1 MRFAVD
7 IPNIGTFGGT
17 GDDFADP
24 HYVAE
29 LAHEAEEAGWDGF
42 FVWDHIGANWP
53 VALSDP
59 WVLLSAIA
67 LRTKHLKLGPMVT
80 PLPRRRPWKLA
91 RETITVDRLSNG
103 RLILGVGIGGG
114 GEYTAYNEP
123 GDDRAHGAML
133 DEGLEILTGLWSG
146 QPFSY
151 SGTHYQ
157 VTDVQFMPQPVN
169 GTIPIW
175 VAGLWPNKQPFRRA
189 ARWDGM
195 FPIGRGLPLTEQ
207 MTPEQIAESVA
218 FTLAERPAE
227 RQAAPFDVVHA
238 GITAGVDA
246 GADRDIA
253 QRYAAAGVT
262 WWLENFTNDRGT
274 PEEQRARIRKG
285 PPRIE

>member
-17 GDDFADP
+17 GNDFADP

-29 LAHEAEEAGWDGF
+29 LAHEAEESGWDGF

-59 WVLLSAIA
+59 WVLMAAIA
-67 LRTKHLKLGPMVT
+67 MQTAHIKLGPMVT

-91 RETITVDRLSNG
+91 RETITLDRLSNG

-114 GEYTAYNEP
+114 GEYTAYDEP

-175 VAGLWPNKQPFRRA
+175 VAGLWPNKAPFRRA

-195 FPIGRGLPLTEQ
+195 FPIGRGLPQTEQ

-218 FTLAERPAE
+218 FTRAQRPAGRE
-227 RQAAPFDVVHA
+227 SAPFDVVHA
-238 GITAGVDA
+238 GITMGADP
-246 GADRDIA
+246 GADREVA
-253 QRYAAAGVT
+253 QAYAEAGVT
-262 WWLENFTNDRGT
+262 WWLENFSNDRGT

-285 PPRIE
+285 PPRFE